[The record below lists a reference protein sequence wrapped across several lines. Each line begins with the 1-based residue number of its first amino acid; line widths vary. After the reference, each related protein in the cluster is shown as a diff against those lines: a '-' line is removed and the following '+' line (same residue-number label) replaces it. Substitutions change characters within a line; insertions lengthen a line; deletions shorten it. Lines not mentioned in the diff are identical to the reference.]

1 MREGGR
7 SVVTAAVQIRG
18 LGETVVVAARK
29 DEQAL
34 VQLTRRSA
42 RLPRSAGDSHHGHV
56 LADGPVEE
64 GGRRYCISSAALR
77 FVPHEDLQAEGYGAY
92 RKLLNQAATTEGAKR

>member
-1 MREGGR
+1 V
-7 SVVTAAVQIRG
+7 S
-18 LGETVVVAARK
+18 ARYHK

-42 RLPRSAGDSHHGHV
+42 RSPRSAGDSHHGHV

-64 GGRRYCISSAALR
+64 GGRRSCISSPALH
-77 FVPHEDLQAEGYGAY
+77 FVPSENLQAEGYGAD
-92 RKLLNQAATTEGAKR
+92 RNLLNQAATTEGAKR

>member
-1 MREGGR
+1 MFGVFYR
-7 SVVTAAVQIRG
+7 VQSRPEG
-18 LGETVVVAARK
+18 LGEGVVVSARYRK

-42 RLPRSAGDSHHGHV
+42 RSPRSAGDSHHGHV

-64 GGRRYCISSAALR
+64 GGRRYCINSAALR
-77 FVPHEDLQAEGYGAY
+77 FVPYEDLQAEGYRTY
-92 RKLLNQAATTEGAKR
+92 QKLLNQAATTEGAKR